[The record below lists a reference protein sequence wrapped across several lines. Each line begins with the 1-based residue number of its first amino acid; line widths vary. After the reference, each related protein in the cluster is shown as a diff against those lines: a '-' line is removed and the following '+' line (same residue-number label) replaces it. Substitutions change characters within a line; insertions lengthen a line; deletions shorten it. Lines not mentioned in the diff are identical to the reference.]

1 MFDGFTT
8 TRIATDGCAG
18 INLRHGGSGP
28 PLLLLHGYPQ
38 THVCWHRVAPL
49 LARDFTLVIPDLRG
63 YGDSAKPEP
72 GPSGEGYTKRELA
85 ADMRQ
90 VMVALGHER
99 FFLAGHDRGGRVAHR
114 LALDAPDAVLK
125 LCTLD
130 IVPTLYRFEN
140 LTRANALG
148 AYHWFFLAQPG
159 GLPER
164 LIGAEPEFFLRHTLH
179 SWFGDTAALTPEAWA
194 EYLRCF
200 LAPGTIRATCAEYRA
215 GATLDV
221 ALDAADLAAGLRVTC
236 PQHVLWG
243 AGSNQGKG
251 YNLLDIWAG
260 FTTGPLTGKGMT
272 TGHFIPEE
280 APEVVAAELRGFFL
294 A

>member
-1 MFDGFTT
+1 MFEGF
-8 TRIATDGCAG
+8 ATHRMPTQGCEG
-18 INLRHGGSGP
+18 IHLRTGGSGP
-28 PLLLLHGYPQ
+28 PLLLLHGYPE
-38 THVCWHRVAPL
+38 THACWHAVAPL
-49 LARDFTLVIPDLRG
+49 LADHYTLVIPDLRG

-90 VMVALGHER
+90 VMAALGHDR
-99 FFLAGHDRGGRVAHR
+99 FFLAGHDRGARVAHR
-114 LALDAPDAVLK
+114 MALDHADAVLK
-125 LCTLD
+125 LCTMD
-130 IVPTLYRFEN
+130 IVPTLFRFEN

-164 LIGAEPEFFLRHTLH
+164 LIGADAEFFLRHTLA
-179 SWFGDTAALTPEAWA
+179 SWFGEGAFAADEAWA
-194 EYLRCF
+194 EYRRCF
-200 LAPGTIRATCAEYRA
+200 LAPGTIRGTCAEYRA
-215 GATLDV
+215 GATLD
-221 ALDAADLAAGLRVTC
+221 LDQDKADYEAGRRVTC
-236 PQHVLWG
+236 PLHVLWG

-251 YNLLDIWAG
+251 YNLLDIWRQFA
-260 FTTGPLTGKGMT
+260 TGPLTGQGMP

-280 APEVVAAELRGFFL
+280 APQAVAAELRGFFS